1 MHAAPFPEAQSTG
14 SSAMVQSWPS
24 CRHSNL
30 LSSSAL
36 NFNFT
41 KSEGTL
47 TTHLATS
54 SLQQRSFNFLS
65 WGTATN
71 RKKNPS
77 RSRASVDFFG
87 DTCSADGPRSEF
99 ERKKRAHW
107 GDKAENELCTSA
119 FFDPL
124 FQKCSENNMLCIFP
138 KRALKK
144 MSCACFA
151 TGFCVIGPHPIM
163 SQWLT

>member
-71 RKKNPS
+71 RRKTLHVVAPVWTFSEIPVRPMGREANLKGKNAHTGGTKLRMNCVLAPFS
-77 RSRASVDFFG
+77 TLSFKSAPRI
-87 DTCSADGPRSEF
+87 TCF
-99 ERKKRAHW
+99 
-107 GDKAENELCTSA
+107 A
-119 FFDPL
+119 FFPSEL
-124 FQKCSENNMLCIFP
+124 SKKCHVHVLPQAS
-138 KRALKK
+138 A
-144 MSCACFA
+144 
-151 TGFCVIGPHPIM
+151 
-163 SQWLT
+163 